1 MGWQIMKTIVKEN
14 KMAEWSKEEKE
25 KINSVYG
32 CELIY
37 ENATEDQIKD
47 TSIPSDAYLIHYEV
61 EDITYVDI
69 CRGRKRSDIFDLYY
83 DKFGSRAIKK
93 IDFGYGRT
101 NPRLWGNKVKDDKK
115 KK

>member
-1 MGWQIMKTIVKEN
+1 MKTISKEN

-37 ENATEDQIKD
+37 ENATYEQIKD
-47 TSIPSDAYLIHYEV
+47 VSLPNDAYLVYYELKGN
-61 EDITYVDI
+61 TYVDV
-69 CRGRKRSDIFDLYY
+69 CRGRKRVDIFDLYY
-83 DKFGSRAIKK
+83 DKFGPDVIRK

-101 NPRLWGNKVKDDKK
+101 NPRLWGYKAPDSKK
-115 KK
+115 KR

>member
-1 MGWQIMKTIVKEN
+1 MKTIAKET
-14 KMAEWSKEEKE
+14 MVEWTKEEKE

-37 ENATEDQIKD
+37 ENATPDQIKD
-47 TSIPSDAYLIHYEV
+47 TSVPNDAYLVYYEISGV
-61 EDITYVDI
+61 NYVDV
-69 CRGRKRSDIFDLYY
+69 CRGRKRVDIFDLYY
-83 DKFGSRAIKK
+83 DKFGSNTIQK

-101 NPRLWGNKVKDDKK
+101 NPRLWGNKIKEEKK

>member
-1 MGWQIMKTIVKEN
+1 MKTISKEN

-37 ENATEDQIKD
+37 ENATYEQIKD
-47 TSIPSDAYLIHYEV
+47 VSLPNDAYLVYYEL
-61 EDITYVDI
+61 EGNTYVDV
-69 CRGRKRSDIFDLYY
+69 CRGRKRVDIFDLYY
-83 DKFGSRAIKK
+83 DKFGPDVIRK

-101 NPRLWGNKVKDDKK
+101 NPRLWGYKTPDSKK
-115 KK
+115 KR